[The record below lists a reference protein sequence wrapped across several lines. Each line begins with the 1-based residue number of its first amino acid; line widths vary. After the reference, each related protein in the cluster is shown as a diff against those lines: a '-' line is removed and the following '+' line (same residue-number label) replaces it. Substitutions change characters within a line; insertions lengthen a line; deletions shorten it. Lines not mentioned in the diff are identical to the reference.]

1 MQIFLFSFKTMR
13 YNTRAEFQSKARF
26 CMDDIT
32 WKRRLAAR
40 RRRRRIERAIVVF
53 LFVIGL
59 SCLLWYFTSYTKTPQ
74 YAMEAAISEL
84 HENDAENFKSRLDLN
99 AITAK
104 AYDDLTV
111 DLFKYDTQI
120 SAHERS
126 LFENFY
132 VLIRSQ
138 MCAGAIKVINTR
150 LDSGKWT
157 LPEGMLKGRQLGIDY
172 DLLLERSLI
181 RHTTIVGVESVE
193 NLGETA
199 TAEIK
204 IVEDYS
210 QTPFTLKVTLQNFGV
225 ASWHVGSKDFDFF
238 GEHFKFPGLSFSL
251 GDSDWKVVSVDNYK
265 EYLDA
270 TAPILRQ
277 DLASYIDSTEE
288 IVSRYNES
296 FQGEQATFISLQQT
310 SSGIM
315 NSNQRAQIAN
325 YINQTIIPML
335 QYRQAELDEIYI
347 PQGASYFANLRREST
362 NITIQ
367 AWQEYSRGLVE
378 DNAAAFF
385 TAESLHKQEL
395 ALDQRIEEIVHN
407 SAITRNLPD
416 LP

>member
-1 MQIFLFSFKTMR
+1 MGFF
-13 YNTRAEFQSKARF
+13 
-26 CMDDIT
+26 MDDYT
-32 WKRRLAAR
+32 WKRKLAAR
-40 RRRRRIERAIVVF
+40 RRRRKIERTIVFF
-53 LFVIGL
+53 LFVVGL
-59 SCLLWYFTSYTKTPQ
+59 CCVIWYFTSYTKTPL
-74 YAMEAAISEL
+74 YTMESAITEL
-84 HENDAENFKSRLDLN
+84 HNNDADNFKNRLDLN

-111 DLFKYDTQI
+111 DLFKYDTQL
-120 SAHERS
+120 SSHERS

-138 MCAGAIKVINTR
+138 MCAGAVKVIETR
-150 LDSGKWT
+150 LDTGKWT

-181 RHTTIVGVESVE
+181 RHTTITGIENIE
-193 NLGETA
+193 NLGKTA
-199 TAEIK
+199 TADVK

-210 QTPFTLKVTLQNFGV
+210 QTPFTLKITLQNFG
-225 ASWHVGSKDFDFF
+225 STGLHVGKKEFQFF
-238 GEHFKFPGLSFSL
+238 GETFKFPGLSFSL
-251 GDSDWKVVSVDNYK
+251 GDSDWKVISVDNYR

-270 TAPILRQ
+270 VAPTLRQ
-277 DLASYIDSTEE
+277 DVANYIDSTDE
-288 IVSRYNES
+288 IISRYNDT
-296 FQGEQATFISLQQT
+296 FQAEQATFISLQRT
-310 SSGIM
+310 STGIM
-315 NSNQRAQIAN
+315 GDNQRIQIAD

-347 PQGASYFANLRREST
+347 PQGASYLANLRREST

-367 AWQEYSRGLVE
+367 AWQHYAQGLIE
-378 DNAAAFF
+378 NNQAAFF

-407 SAITRNLPD
+407 SAITRNLPE